1 MFSTHCES
9 ASLPRLPASGARD
22 APQTNDAP
30 LAGRHIAL
38 TWSAE
43 QGQMLTSS
51 LEAAGAR
58 VTPIFASAPA
68 PVADTAAL
76 DAALLRLSRYDWV
89 VLTSLAGVDA
99 FAQRLAALGIG
110 PEACRHVYIAMLFP
124 LTARARDFAALPPP
138 LVPAA
143 VLADDIEMGL
153 RDIAGKRILLL
164 SAEGM
169 RGTLAVSLRRRGAEV
184 DDVCA
189 YRMLAH
195 PVDAQSLDRI
205 LLRQRVDA
213 MICTSG
219 EMAEG
224 LLEGLAQTG
233 PDPAEALRSIPLM
246 TLEAGATA
254 TLRRAGLA
262 PITAVS
268 EAPGQDTEP
277 LPMEALVSAVASA
290 TSAVPSTS
298 NGTAI
303 YTERHTE
310 LCNEG
315 VCIG

>member
-1 MFSTHCES
+1 MSSIHCES
-9 ASLPRLPASGARD
+9 ASLSQLPATGARD
-22 APQTNDAP
+22 GPQTNDAP

-38 TWSAE
+38 TWSTE
-43 QGQMLTSS
+43 QGQMLTSA

-76 DAALLRLSRYDWV
+76 DAALRQLSRYDWV

-124 LTARARDFAALPPP
+124 LTARAREFAALPPQ

-164 SAEGM
+164 SAESE
-169 RGTLAVSLRRRGAEV
+169 GTRDMLAVSLRRRGAEV
-184 DDVCA
+184 DDVSA

-205 LLRQRVDA
+205 LVSRRVDA

-224 LLEGLAQTG
+224 LIEGVAQTG
-233 PDPAEALRSIPLM
+233 QDPAEALRAIPLM
-246 TLEAGATA
+246 TLDTSATA
-254 TLRRAGLA
+254 MLRRAGLA
-262 PITAVS
+262 PIAAVS
-268 EAPGQDTEP
+268 EAPDEDAASPP
-277 LPMEALVSAVASA
+277 LEALVSAVVSA
-290 TSAVPSTS
+290 TSAAPRA
-298 NGTAI
+298 GTAVYREI
-303 YTERHTE
+303 
-310 LCNEG
+310 CNEG